1 MINIHNLSKQYKI
14 SKNNVVDAVRDLSID
29 IDRGEV
35 VTLVGPSGS
44 GKSTLLNI
52 LGGLDREYD
61 GEVKVND
68 IEVRDYNSTDYRRS
82 VVGTIFQQFY
92 LIPALNV
99 EENIALPSI
108 FASRKNKKQIKEKV
122 EELLEKVGLQDRR
135 SHKPKELSGG
145 QAQRVAIARALI
157 ADPKILLAD
166 EPTGNLDSK
175 TGEEIMKLL
184 LNLNK
189 QEGTTLMI
197 VTHDT
202 ELIFGAQKII
212 HLKDGKL
219 DESKMKGNK
228 S

>member
-1 MINIHNLSKQYKI
+1 MMIEINKLTKKYRI
-14 SKNNVVDAVRDLSID
+14 SRNNVVDAVNNLSFD
-29 IDRGEV
+29 IESGEV
-35 VTLVGPSGS
+35 VTIIGPSGS

-52 LGGLDREYD
+52 LGGLDREYE
-61 GEVKVND
+61 GEVKVDD
-68 IEVRDYNSTDYRRS
+68 IEVRDYDSTDYRRT

-92 LIPALNV
+92 LIPALSV

-108 FASRKNKKQIKEKV
+108 FASGKSKKEIKSKV
-122 EELLEKVGLQDRR
+122 EELMEKVGLQDRR
-135 SHKPKELSGG
+135 THKPKELSGG

-175 TGEEIMKLL
+175 TGEEIMNLL
-184 LNLNK
+184 LDLNK
-189 QEGTTLMI
+189 EQGTTLMI

-212 HLKDGKL
+212 HLKDGRL
-219 DESKMKGNK
+219 DKSKMKQ
-228 S
+228 